1 MTQAPVAGHST
12 PHPPTPRPALWLRI
26 ALLLTIA
33 LALAST
39 IAAGSTDAPYEDR
52 LVDMALRQTYA
63 GQWNSVATQPLALKA
78 LLLDYDHELAF
89 KAQLGLEKYGDDAQ
103 DVLLRFGDDP
113 TFQEVLRQ
121 YGENTLPVIAY
132 FVHNDITSLRLTY
145 LAQQKSDAA
154 IAAAKSLWDRFWSS
168 QPAKTPDTSDSANAT
183 PNANATE
190 ITDYGPELRGQRA
203 IGFIVQEGHQFLGQF
218 VLNAEGK
225 AMWVQTERSL
235 GAAKSFFF
243 SGVIGLEKKYQSGQ
257 PLEAVDVLSAGLDVF
272 IVAGTFK
279 ALKFLRASQQVRAV
293 GVLKRS
299 QLLAAPLLGRSA
311 LGRYA
316 MKYGVVAGTAY
327 LVVQHPSLLNGMF
340 VTIGQW
346 LGLSPLLAKT
356 LGWSA
361 LLLPLLWPLL
371 SLLGWALRASG
382 SLLLATGQG
391 LRWALRRLGF
401 SRGAA

>member
-1 MTQAPVAGHST
+1 MIPA
-12 PHPPTPRPALWLRI
+12 PRPALWLRI

-39 IAAGSTDAPYEDR
+39 IAAGTTDAPYEDR
-52 LVDMALRQTYA
+52 LVDAALRQTYA
-63 GQWNSVATQPLALKA
+63 PQWKSVATQPIAVKA

-103 DVLLRFGDDP
+103 EVLLRFGDDP
-113 TFQEVLRQ
+113 TFQQVLRQ
-121 YGENTLPVIAY
+121 YGENTIPVIAY
-132 FVHNDITSLRLTY
+132 FVHNDISSLRLTY
-145 LAQQKSDAA
+145 LAQQKSDSA

-168 QPAKTPDTSDSANAT
+168 QPAQTPDNSDSANA
-183 PNANATE
+183 NANATE
-190 ITDYGPELRGQRA
+190 IASYGPDLRGQRA

-225 AMWVQTERSL
+225 AAWVQTERSL

-257 PLEAVDVLSAGLDVF
+257 PIDAVDVLGAGLDVF
-272 IVAGTFK
+272 IVTGTFK
-279 ALKFLRASQQVRAV
+279 ALKFLRASQQVRTV

-327 LVVQHPSLLNGMF
+327 LVMQHPSLLNGIF
-340 VTIGQW
+340 VTVGQW
-346 LGLSPLLAKT
+346 LGVSPLLAKT
-356 LGWSA
+356 VGWSA

-371 SLLGWALRASG
+371 SLLGWALSASG
-382 SLLLATGQG
+382 SLLLATGKS
-391 LRWALRRLGF
+391 LRWSLHRLGF
-401 SRGAA
+401 SRAAAPGARHS